1 MSDQAKTLRG
11 LVERQ
16 KAMQTV
22 VDEPLPAG
30 ARRAKTIAI
39 AGAKGGVGKTNIAL
53 NLAIALSQMDLRVCL
68 LDANLGLGNVE
79 LLCGL
84 NGYWNLSH
92 VIVGSRKLSD
102 IVLEGPD
109 GISVIPGASG
119 LCDLADCSDGDRRE
133 ILHQLATLEQS
144 HDYIIID
151 TGAGIHR
158 AVRQLVAAADIAL
171 VVTTPEPT
179 SIADA
184 YAGIKALMA
193 HDVPVMEVV
202 VNRAES
208 SQQARAIMEGLQN
221 TVRLFL
227 RSSIASAGMIPD
239 GRDVPAAVARRR
251 PFLIDSPHCPASV
264 AIRQLARRMTNLAQS
279 QPSRGSFFPR
289 VSEPLRNNKATVN
302 KAA

>member
-1 MSDQAKTLRG
+1 MTDQAKTLRG

-16 KAMQTV
+16 KAMQNG
-22 VDEPLPAG
+22 VDESPSG
-30 ARRAKTIAI
+30 SHRAKTIAI

-53 NLAIALSQMDLRVCL
+53 NLAIALGQMDQRVCL

-92 VIVGSRKLSD
+92 VIIGARKLQD
-102 IVLEGPD
+102 VVLEGPE

-119 LCDLADCSDGDRRE
+119 LCDLADCSEGDRRE
-133 ILHQLATLEQS
+133 LLHQLAEMEQN
-144 HDYIIID
+144 HDYIVVD

-158 AVRQLVAAADIAL
+158 AVRQLVTAADVAL

-184 YAGIKALMA
+184 YAGIKALSGN
-193 HDVPVMEVV
+193 DVPIMEVV

-208 SQQARAIMEGLQN
+208 SRQARAIMEGLQN

-227 RSSIASAGMIPD
+227 RTSIATAGTIPD
-239 GRDVPAAVARRR
+239 DNNVPVAVSRRQ
-251 PFLIDSPHCPASV
+251 PFLINSPHCAASAAV
-264 AIRQLARRMTNLAQS
+264 RQLARRMTNLAQS

-289 VSEPLRNNKATVN
+289 VGESLTVTG
-302 KAA
+302 AA